1 MAANQTTAL
10 LELVDEPTRRQLA
23 RDVETG
29 YLRWSPDPEV
39 AGVAAL
45 RTAEGRVALVYYP
58 AAAGEPYG
66 DFEMADWYAERVT
79 G

>member
-1 MAANQTTAL
+1 MANRTAAL
-10 LELVDEPTRRQLA
+10 LDLVDQQTADQLTHDLEA
-23 RDVETG
+23 R
-29 YLRWSPDPEV
+29 YLRWVNDPEV

-45 RTAEGRVALVYYP
+45 VREDGTVAVVYYP
-58 AAAGEPYG
+58 AAPGEPYG